1 MIRVCDEAGNARTK
15 LASSKSGE
23 FCSHHVAIAVLSPP
37 GHRICVLDTRSSE
50 IKIADYRAKM
60 NIPEYVTQEEV
71 RRVCSAIGIRD
82 WTALTEAKVEVEEAN
97 VIKTHVGGEA
107 LSISTEDFRDGLEI
121 ELEHGLAFSD
131 ANVTNNHPILTG
143 RIVLAHLK
151 ETLDYYI
158 RLRVVEI
165 EGDMLK
171 AFVARDPAK
180 LMLKYRLWVA
190 AKAELAER
198 ERAIAARTP

>member
-1 MIRVCDEAGNARTK
+1 
-15 LASSKSGE
+15 
-23 FCSHHVAIAVLSPP
+23 
-37 GHRICVLDTRSSE
+37 
-50 IKIADYRAKM
+50 M
-60 NIPEYVTQEEV
+60 NIPEYITKEEV

-82 WTALTEAKVEVEEAN
+82 WTALTEAKVKIEEAN
-97 VIKTHVGGEA
+97 AIKKIIGGETLA
-107 LSISTEDFRDGLEI
+107 ISTEDFRDGLEV

-158 RLRVVEI
+158 RLRVAEA

-171 AFVARDPAK
+171 AIVGKDSEK

-198 ERAIAARTP
+198 ERSLLG